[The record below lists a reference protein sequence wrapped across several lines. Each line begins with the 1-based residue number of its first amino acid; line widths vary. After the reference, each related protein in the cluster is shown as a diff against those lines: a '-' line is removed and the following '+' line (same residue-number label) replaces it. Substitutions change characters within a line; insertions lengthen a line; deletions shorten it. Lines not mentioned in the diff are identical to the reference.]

1 MSGPQ
6 PSQKRLSALHRR
18 AAYMRPL
25 PCDKNKSGLPK
36 FSREAGFALLISVHR
51 LARLEHHGIPHIVI
65 IGEGE
70 LGALGQNDVVQGVL
84 IGVVAVEPGTAIHR
98 AGVLHWQVKG
108 KVAAARRAGHVV
120 DAGFDVLAHKQIQA
134 VLAVAEGIRNIAGHR
149 VGGSIGGQV
158 IDLRVAAA
166 EIERIV
172 PGMSANPII
181 TGNLLIHTFH
191 CQIQPHSWKRFWDYD
206 TFVV

>member
-70 LGALGQNDVVQGVL
+70 LGALGQNDVVQGIL
-84 IGVVAVEPGTAIHR
+84 IGVVAVEPGAAIHC
-98 AGVLHWQVKG
+98 AGVLHRQVKG
-108 KVAAARRAGHVV
+108 KVAAARRAGH
-120 DAGFDVLAHKQIQA
+120 
-134 VLAVAEGIRNIAGHR
+134 
-149 VGGSIGGQV
+149 
-158 IDLRVAAA
+158 AAA
-166 EIERIV
+166 GRLSSDQADV
-172 PGMSANPII
+172 
-181 TGNLLIHTFH
+181 
-191 CQIQPHSWKRFWDYD
+191 RR
-206 TFVV
+206 V